1 MKKFF
6 AKIGAF
12 FHKHPGIKTTVVGG
26 LGAAASAAASGVFG
40 PKAAAVAAGV
50 GAVAGLWTKRP
61 KDATP
66 SDKAGI
72 VVGDKVTIT
81 GSDAVYTV
89 RYVGERSAGLVDA
102 EGNVS
107 GAAYSDLTEVQA

>member
-1 MKKFF
+1 MFPPLITHTMRP
-6 AKIGAF
+6 AGRW
-12 FHKHPGIKTTVVGG
+12 
-26 LGAAASAAASGVFG
+26 ASAAASGVFG

-89 RYVGERSAGLVDA
+89 TYVGERAAGLVDA